1 MLIKFNGKYEKKENS
16 LKVKKMLDNLNLSK
30 ATKLLRYLNSKHPTS

>member
-1 MLIKFNGKYEKKENS
+1 MLIMEKNLRKNEYT
-16 LKVKKMLDNLNLSK
+16 VKKMLDNLNLSK